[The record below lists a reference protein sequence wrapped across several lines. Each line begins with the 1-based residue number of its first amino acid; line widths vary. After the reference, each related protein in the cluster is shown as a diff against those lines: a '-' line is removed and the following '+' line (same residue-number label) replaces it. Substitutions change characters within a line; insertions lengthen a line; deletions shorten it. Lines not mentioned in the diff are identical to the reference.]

1 MGILAIIE
9 LAGKVARVV
18 YAQLLK
24 LQIIWQKRQDVKDE
38 ELIAA
43 LDELMAS
50 VKSLDYDKAI
60 STAESKTK

>member
-9 LAGKVARVV
+9 LAGKVAPVV

-24 LQIIWQKRQDVKDE
+24 LQIVWQKRQDVRDE

-43 LDELMAS
+43 LDELMVS

-60 STAESKTK
+60 STAEAKSK